1 MKKLISIF
9 VSTMMFLLLFTGCAS
24 NKTVQITPE
33 NFEQYFNVSATISDF
48 DGGGHG
54 YGLGAILSG
63 ASVNV
68 KVTITPK
75 QTVSSGSVNVV
86 LEDDSIIGWNCEYST
101 KIETKTGGQLSKG
114 LRIPVQ
120 FSPNQ
125 AYVIEFKMK
134 SIMPEIVEPT
144 FNFDIVEASGTI
156 IM

>member
-1 MKKLISIF
+1 MIS
-9 VSTMMFLLLFTGCAS
+9 VAMLMLLFNGCAT
-24 NKTVQITPE
+24 NFGKTVQITPE
-33 NFEQYFNVSATISDF
+33 NFEQYFNISVTTSDF
-48 DGGGHG
+48 DSGGHG
-54 YGLGAILSG
+54 YGLGPLLSG

-75 QTVSSGSVNVV
+75 QTISSGSVNAV
-86 LEDDSIIGWNCEYST
+86 LEEDSFVGWNCEYST
-101 KIETKTGGQLSKG
+101 KVKTNSGGQISNG

-134 SIMPEIVEPT
+134 STLPQIVEPT

-156 IM
+156 IL